1 MRGTIALAAL
11 AGLVGLGGCINTSS
25 VETPEWFSERSAE
38 NDSSYPSLRSVPR
51 DHDANVDAA
60 HWATVEADVVAAGQA
75 VKQNPRSEP
84 ASQAETPAEFLDEA
98 REDLEETRQSHEP

>member
-11 AGLVGLGGCINTSS
+11 AGLFGLGGCINST

-51 DHDANVDAA
+51 TNDANTDAA
-60 HWATVEADVVAAGQA
+60 HWAAVEADVMAAGEA
-75 VKQNPRSEP
+75 VKSNPRAAP
-84 ASQAETPAEFLDEA
+84 AAQTETPAEFLDEA